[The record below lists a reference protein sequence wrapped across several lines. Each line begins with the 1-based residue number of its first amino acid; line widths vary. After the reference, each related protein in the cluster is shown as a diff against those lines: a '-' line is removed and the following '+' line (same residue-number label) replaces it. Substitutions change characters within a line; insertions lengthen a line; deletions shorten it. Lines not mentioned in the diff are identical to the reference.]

1 VEGYNF
7 ARWGRH
13 ERKRQRLTRFK
24 ECRME
29 MKETPKSLQTYF
41 GFGAAG
47 AMLEAVKGGV
57 GDRIALV
64 LGIVCAVM
72 YGYLSVRTSELL
84 EKSPKTITRTL
95 LASSILLAIVL
106 LANLLVRD
114 AEQVTV
120 CIVGLFINWYLTR
133 NTNRLGLEAK
143 AKAAGQGHA

>member
-1 VEGYNF
+1 
-7 ARWGRH
+7 
-13 ERKRQRLTRFK
+13 
-24 ECRME
+24 ME

-41 GFGAAG
+41 GFAAAG

-120 CIVGLFINWYLTR
+120 CIVGLLINWYLTR
-133 NTNRLGLEAK
+133 NTDRLGLEAK